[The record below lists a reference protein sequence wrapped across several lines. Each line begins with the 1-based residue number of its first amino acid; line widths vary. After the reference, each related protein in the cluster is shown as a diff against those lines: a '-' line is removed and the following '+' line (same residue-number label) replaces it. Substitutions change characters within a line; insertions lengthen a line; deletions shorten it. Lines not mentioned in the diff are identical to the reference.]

1 MVIANFLIKYL
12 RILKAQLIV
21 YKTIGCCFIESA
33 LYNSKCQIN
42 CRAHGKH
49 YNQNDVFTYG
59 LLTGFI
65 HKLFPLEMHHTNT
78 EESSQADKNR
88 VDKVKIKSTQ
98 EINEITGSQPVTCR
112 TKRRHQCSSNG
123 NTRNHIPF
131 FLGRES
137 HDTCQT
143 TKKRDEY
150 IINSGR
156 CTCQQL

>member
-65 HKLFPLEMHHTNT
+65 HKLFRWKCITRTPRKVAK
-78 EESSQADKNR
+78 ADKNR
-88 VDKVKIKSTQ
+88 VDKVKIKK
-98 EINEITGSQPVTCR
+98 QPR
-112 TKRRHQCSSNG
+112 K
-123 NTRNHIPF
+123 
-131 FLGRES
+131 
-137 HDTCQT
+137 
-143 TKKRDEY
+143 
-150 IINSGR
+150 
-156 CTCQQL
+156 